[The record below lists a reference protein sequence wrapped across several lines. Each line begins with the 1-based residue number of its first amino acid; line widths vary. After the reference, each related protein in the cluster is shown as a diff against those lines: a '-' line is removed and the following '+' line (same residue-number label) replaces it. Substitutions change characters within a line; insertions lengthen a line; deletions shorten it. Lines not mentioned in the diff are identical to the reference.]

1 MKRWTLKQT
10 AALVSAILAAFLWL
24 FPLFWMLLAS
34 LKPRGTQVGV
44 LSQLFSPRYTLG
56 NFVEVLHNTQ
66 LPRWMFNSIL
76 VTLATVLILVF
87 TTSLAAFALSRIPFR
102 GSKGLYYLILAGIM
116 VPMEAI
122 IVPSYLIMVDWGLT
136 NSYASL
142 ILPGLAAPLGVIIQK
157 QFFDAVPNEMM
168 EASMID
174 GAGMF
179 RIWRSI
185 YLPLSQNAVVSFC
198 IFAFVSSWNNFLWP
212 FMSISDIKMM
222 TLPVGISM
230 FQGSYMI
237 DYTMPMA
244 ASVLASAPIIIVFFF
259 FQRQIVSGIAL
270 SGVKE

>member
-1 MKRWTLKQT
+1 MKKWSPKQLMVFLT
-10 AALVSAILAAFLWL
+10 TVLVAFIWM

-34 LKPRGTQVGV
+34 LKHRGTQVGV
-44 LSQLFSPRYTLG
+44 LSQLFSPEYTLG
-56 NFVEVLHNTQ
+56 NFTEVLHNTQ
-66 LPRWMFNSIL
+66 LPRWMLNSVL
-76 VTLATVLILVF
+76 VTLITVLVLIL

-102 GSKGLYYLILAGIM
+102 GRRGLYYLILAGIM
-116 VPMEAI
+116 VPMEAV
-122 IVPSYLIMVDWGLT
+122 IVPLYLIMVDWGLT

-157 QFFDAVPNEMM
+157 QFFDAIPNEMM
-168 EASMID
+168 EAAMID

-244 ASVLASAPIIIVFFF
+244 ASVLASAPIIIAFIF
-259 FQRQIVSGIAL
+259 FQRQIINGIAL
-270 SGVKE
+270 AGVKE